1 MKNITDKYKRLKSWK
16 VEINGVTLGG
26 NNPIRLQSMT
36 NTSTHDFEATLNQS
50 IRIIEAGGEYV
61 RVTTPCTRD
70 VDSLLAIQEELKKRG
85 YPTPLIADIHFSP
98 TVADYAAERVPKI
111 RINPGNY
118 TDKKFFKTIEYSDD
132 DYQSEIKKIEERFT
146 PLLLK
151 CRESG
156 TAMRIGV
163 NHGSLSDRI
172 LSRYGDTPAGMAESA
187 MEFLR
192 ICKKNEFYKVVVSM
206 KASNTRIMVQATRK
220 LVDLM
225 QKEEMYYPLH
235 LGVTEAGEGE
245 DGRIKSAIGIGTL
258 LAEGIGD
265 TVRVSLTEPPENEIP
280 VAKKIV
286 DYVTSRSQK
295 DLDISPFEFEITPF
309 EFNRR
314 KTFPVEEIGET
325 NVPIVIGNNSEK
337 NSPDFNPDYLFTE
350 EIIPF
355 DTNKKYILPFEK
367 WNKNTLPSNVYP
379 LLNTKEF
386 LESNPGNA
394 LSFILI
400 NSGKENTTLLEKIKL
415 FKNLVIIYKGNK
427 TNSFAEYRHFIAAF
441 QKSEIQAP
449 VILRKN
455 YVENNLEDLQIKSA
469 IDFGSHCLDG
479 LTDGIWISNKGKIE
493 TCEINKTA
501 FSILQ
506 ACRLRM
512 SKPDYISCPGCGR
525 TLYKLEETVA
535 KIKKETSH
543 LKGLKIGIMGC
554 IVNGPGEMADADYG
568 YVGTGPKKISLYKN
582 KEVVKRNIDED
593 KAVDELISLIK
604 ENGDWIER
612 NDKI

>member
-1 MKNITDKYKRLKSWK
+1 MNYINSKYKRIKSWE
-16 VEINGVTLGG
+16 VNINGVSLGG
-26 NNPIRLQSMT
+26 ENPIRLQSMT

-61 RVTTPCTRD
+61 RITTPCSRD
-70 VDSLLAIQEELKKRG
+70 VDSLLAIQEELRKKG

-98 TVADYAAERVPKI
+98 SVANYAAKKVAKI

-118 TDKKFFKTIEYSDD
+118 TDRKYFKTIDYTDEEY
-132 DYQSEIKKIEERFT
+132 QFEIKKIEERFT
-146 PLLLK
+146 PLLLLCK
-151 CRESG
+151 ENQ
-156 TAMRIGV
+156 TVMRIGV

-192 ICKKNEFYKVVVSM
+192 ICKKNEYHSIVVSM

-220 LVDLM
+220 LVSLM
-225 QKEEMYYPLH
+225 HKEEMYYPLH

-286 DYVTSRSQK
+286 DYVVSRSNEETNFGSFN
-295 DLDISPFEFEITPF
+295 LELNSFEFD
-309 EFNRR
+309 RR
-314 KTFPVEEIGET
+314 RTKSIQNIGGT
-325 NVPIVIGNNSEK
+325 NTPIVIGNYSDK
-337 NSPDFNPDYLFTE
+337 ITKDFKPDFQFTKKAINFE
-350 EIIPF
+350 
-355 DTNKKYILPFEK
+355 TNIKYILPFEV
-367 WNKNTLPSNVYP
+367 WKNHRENSHTLPI
-379 LLNTKEF
+379 LNEKEF
-386 LESNPGNA
+386 LENNLNLDLFFVLTESNLNQN
-394 LSFILI
+394 I
-400 NSGKENTTLLEKIKL
+400 LEKL
-415 FKNLVIIYKGNK
+415 
-427 TNSFAEYRHFIAAF
+427 
-441 QKSEIQAP
+441 KSEINAVIIFQSSKINSYAEFRSYLSQLQQERINNP
-449 VILRKN
+449 VILLKN
-455 YVENNLEDLQIKSA
+455 YNENTLEDLQIKSA
-469 IDFGSHCLDG
+469 IDFGPHCIDG
-479 LTDGIWISNKGKIE
+479 LIDGIWIKNEGAI
-493 TCEINKTA
+493 EINDTNKAA

-506 ACRLRM
+506 ASRLRM

-525 TLYKLEETVA
+525 TLFGLEDTVA

-568 YVGTGPKKISLYKN
+568 YVGTGAGKISLYKN
-582 KEVVKRNIDED
+582 KEVVKRNIEES

-604 ENGDWIER
+604 ENGDWVDSINNE
-612 NDKI
+612 